1 MTTAF
6 IFAERRKR
14 YLTKYNSIKAKKD
27 QMKQRIILNTTLSFP
42 GRRKIR
48 FPVKGGWVGRQFP
61 RSTCAQEE
69 AAQNS
74 VSLERFFCRPLR

>member
-1 MTTAF
+1 MTIPL

-14 YLTKYNSIKAKKD
+14 YFAKYNSIKVKND
-27 QMKQRIILNTTLSFP
+27 RMKQRISLNETLSFP
-42 GRRKIR
+42 GRIKIR